1 MFVSALCNPRPQKQ
15 VLPCFA
21 FLTRFNLSGAYDVGA
36 PNAQL
41 CQQHMSFRVSPC
53 LEASSAKYEVE
64 EVEEA
69 TTQALSGSLCFCWR
83 GLRISA
89 WLLQAKAGFDQAG
102 SVKARRLWSIA

>member
-1 MFVSALCNPRPQKQ
+1 MGGGSFALALRS
-15 VLPCFA
+15 
-21 FLTRFNLSGAYDVGA
+21 LSRLRLV
-36 PNAQL
+36 

-69 TTQALSGSLCFCWR
+69 TTQALSGSLCFCWC
-83 GLRISA
+83 GLRMSA

-102 SVKARRLWSIA
+102 SVKAG

>member
-1 MFVSALCNPRPQKQ
+1 MFVPALCNSRPQKQ
-15 VLPCFA
+15 VLLCFA

-69 TTQALSGSLCFCWR
+69 TTQAFRELVFLLVRASHVCVAPAGQSR
-83 GLRISA
+83 LR
-89 WLLQAKAGFDQAG
+89 
-102 SVKARRLWSIA
+102 